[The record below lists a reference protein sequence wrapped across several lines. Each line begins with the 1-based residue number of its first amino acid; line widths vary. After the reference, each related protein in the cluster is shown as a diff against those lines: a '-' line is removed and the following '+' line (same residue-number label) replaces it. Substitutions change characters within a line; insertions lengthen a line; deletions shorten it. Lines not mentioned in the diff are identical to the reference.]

1 MTEKAILFNDYNKHL
16 LNDIKP
22 SEYFNKEILTKDYFR
37 EYPFYL
43 LKVLADTPQSPLYHP
58 EGSVWNHTMMVLD
71 NAALLKNKSLDSR
84 AFMWAALLHD
94 IGKAPTTKIKN
105 GKITSYDHD
114 VSGADL
120 AFRFLSELTDEGDF
134 IEKVTRLVRWHM
146 QPLYVSKSLPF
157 AHIQEMSSQVSID
170 ETALFSLCD
179 RLGRGGLT
187 EDKVKAEK
195 DVIKRFT
202 ENCKSLVGK
211 I

>member
-1 MTEKAILFNDYNKHL
+1 MTEKAILFNDFNKHL

-22 SEYFNKEILTKDYFR
+22 SEYFNKEISTKDYFS

-43 LKVLADTPQSPLYHP
+43 LKVLTDTPQSPLYHP

-71 NAALLKNKSLDSR
+71 NAALLKNKSRDSR

-120 AFRFLSELTDEGDF
+120 AFRFLSELTAEGDF
-134 IEKVTRLVRWHM
+134 VEKVTRLVRWHM
-146 QPLYVSKSLPF
+146 QPLYVSKGLPF
-157 AHIQEMSSQVSID
+157 AHIEEMNSQVSID

-202 ENCKSLVGK
+202 ESCKSLIGK